1 MSRSSPKFGK
11 KGSPGSETASTGQGL
26 GFAWAKRRKSCESA
40 TGRITRFAWTL
51 PGARPAVGP
60 EKSPARIRRRSRLPA
75 STPRSSH
82 ASITHLVG
90 WPQFYNRYAGSVSL
104 SEIGAAPVVLPV
116 AVTRRLGSFRTA
128 DLARLWRFGRR
139 FGRSGRARFAGIARF
154 FCHLSNMGG
163 NLAVSTFWVPAV
175 SAVYLAL
182 AIMLEICGTTSLKL
196 SDGFTR
202 IGPSGAVVL
211 CYAASFALLSLAL
224 RGLELSIAYAV
235 WSGVGT
241 GIVATIGIFW
251 FGESAGGWKLLCLA
265 LIVLGVAGLHLSERA
280 P

>member
-1 MSRSSPKFGK
+1 
-11 KGSPGSETASTGQGL
+11 
-26 GFAWAKRRKSCESA
+26 
-40 TGRITRFAWTL
+40 
-51 PGARPAVGP
+51 
-60 EKSPARIRRRSRLPA
+60 
-75 STPRSSH
+75 
-82 ASITHLVG
+82 
-90 WPQFYNRYAGSVSL
+90 
-104 SEIGAAPVVLPV
+104 
-116 AVTRRLGSFRTA
+116 
-128 DLARLWRFGRR
+128 
-139 FGRSGRARFAGIARF
+139 
-154 FCHLSNMGG
+154 MGG

-224 RGLELSIAYAV
+224 RRIELSIAYAV

-241 GIVATIGIFW
+241 AVVATIGIFW